1 MFVFQAL
8 KYMGSK
14 VRVRATW
21 GKSRSKVDEAREIL
35 AHVVFAHIPVS
46 LGGASNLHF
55 SS

>member
-1 MFVFQAL
+1 
-8 KYMGSK
+8 MGSK

-46 LGGASNLHF
+46 QRKDNGVSNLHF